1 MLEHGKQ
8 SVTLTLALAAACGA
22 LVYSLNLHLIIHP
35 LQLKNAELEH
45 QLQNRTSEVTNAEIY
60 RELERKYSM
69 TLVERNMLLSANSEN
84 TSLHTEVAELRAQN
98 KALEDT
104 LKQHKA
110 ALQERDDR
118 LKLYSSQRMILDRI
132 DELRKEQHRI
142 DQNLAQL
149 LAGTTPNE
157 NEVSRLNN
165 RLEMLQQ
172 QIAALT
178 ATLAPQS

>member
-8 SVTLTLALAAACGA
+8 SFTLTLALAAACGA
-22 LVYSLNLHLIIHP
+22 LVYAANLHLTIHP
-35 LQLKNAELEH
+35 LQLKNAELEL
-45 QLQNRTSEVTNAEIY
+45 QLQNRISEVTNAEIY
-60 RELERKYSM
+60 RELERKYAM

-84 TSLHTEVAELRAQN
+84 SNLHSEVAELRSQN
-98 KALEDT
+98 KALEDM
-104 LKQHKA
+104 LRQHKA
-110 ALQERDDR
+110 ALQERDER
-118 LKLYSSQRMILDRI
+118 LKSYSSQRLILDRI
-132 DELRKEQHRI
+132 DELRKEQRRI
-142 DQNLAQL
+142 DQSLAQL

-165 RLEMLQQ
+165 RLQMLQQ